1 MSWPWYSVRTK
12 RASFTCSAPRLS
24 SRPSTTSAGPTA
36 WMWTVSATG
45 RTSWT
50 RTTTTPR
57 LLMTLGPKRSSTDW
71 IIKVPEYYKAV
82 RPDGTDFYTGRVDYA
97 AHLASGAVGLCHRRH
112 R

>member
-1 MSWPWYSVRTK
+1 
-12 RASFTCSAPRLS
+12 
-24 SRPSTTSAGPTA
+24 
-36 WMWTVSATG
+36 
-45 RTSWT
+45 
-50 RTTTTPR
+50 
-57 LLMTLGPKRSSTDW
+57 MTLGPKRSSTDW